1 METGKTSKY
10 LKYAI
15 GEIILVVIGILIA
28 LQLNTWKET
37 IAINKIKEVNLK
49 SLEQDLRDDLNALK
63 SLDSILF
70 SEYREELEKNN
81 RLQQN
86 SATIDTLISISKNEF
101 TPFVTAFDGF
111 NQSTYESLI
120 STGDISLFSDA
131 FKKDLSELAINQD
144 KATRTIQDHFIAY
157 LEITQDHL
165 SQFPVEEV
173 SILYPL
179 AKGPFKEKLW
189 GTINEE
195 KLMMSYNKTMGAK
208 MLYHAHYL
216 GTIRSVLT
224 KTEAILKM
232 FEPIR
237 LPREMAFSFRATA
250 TRDAASSGIL
260 VPTEIIV
267 IPITRLLIPNSV
279 ARLTAPSISNSDPAH
294 SPVPPNTKNKRDF
307 PRGYSTSSSGIS
319 STTAT
324 F

>member
-1 METGKTSKY
+1 MIKFFRKIRQSLLGENKFSKY
-10 LKYAI
+10 LLYAI

-49 SLEQDLRDDLNALK
+49 SLEQDLRDDLKALK
-63 SLDSILF
+63 RMDSILV

-101 TPFVTAFDGF
+101 SPIIQAFEGF

-131 FKKDLSELAINQD
+131 FKKDLSELAITQN
-144 KATRTIQDHFIAY
+144 KATRTIQQHFIAY

-173 SILYPL
+173 SALYPL

-189 GTINEE
+189 SNINEE
-195 KLMMSYNKTMGAK
+195 KLMKSYNKTMGAK
-208 MLYHAHYL
+208 MLYNGHYL
-216 GTIRSVLT
+216 GAIRLVLA
-224 KTEAILKM
+224 KTEAILIKH
-232 FEPIR
+232 FN
-237 LPREMAFSFRATA
+237 
-250 TRDAASSGIL
+250 D
-260 VPTEIIV
+260 
-267 IPITRLLIPNSV
+267 
-279 ARLTAPSISNSDPAH
+279 
-294 SPVPPNTKNKRDF
+294 
-307 PRGYSTSSSGIS
+307 
-319 STTAT
+319 
-324 F
+324 